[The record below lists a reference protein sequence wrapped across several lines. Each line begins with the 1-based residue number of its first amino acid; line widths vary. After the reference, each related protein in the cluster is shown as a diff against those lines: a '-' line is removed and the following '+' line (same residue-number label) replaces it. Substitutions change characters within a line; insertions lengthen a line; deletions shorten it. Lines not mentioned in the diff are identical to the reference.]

1 MRNFGKFISKHFF
14 IYLSVVI
21 LIVLLDLLIFFLTF
35 NGTVNSISENNPV
48 QRLEKVSNNLTIQD
62 GKYILNNRCQ
72 KDLITNNI
80 WGIVIDNS
88 GNVIWQYNLPE
99 EIPLK
104 YSLQDVATFSK
115 GYIKN
120 YPVFTWKQ
128 ENDLLVLGYP
138 KNSYSKFVTNYL
150 PLSAMQKTPII
161 LFIMLVSNVTI
172 LFIVYYLSKRNVML
186 KVAPILNG
194 LDKLSHGET
203 VVLNINGELEDVG
216 KRINETSLQ
225 LDKQNKARANW
236 ISGVS
241 HDIRTPLSMIM
252 GYADRITSSLD
263 VGENTRKQAN
273 IIKIQSVKIKNLV
286 QDLNLVSQLNYNVQP
301 VKQTPVHLCKMIR
314 EIVVEYL
321 NNNLDNKFDFELNL
335 DCNTE
340 QISIIGDERL
350 LYRAIQNIISNS
362 INHNENGCI
371 ISVRLEING
380 NNLELVISDNG
391 KGISE
396 KELQKIQSTPHYLQ
410 STDNRLDLR
419 HGLGLL
425 LVKEI
430 ISIHKGTVSISSAL
444 NKGFSTT
451 ISLPIN
457 NQ

>member
-1 MRNFGKFISKHFF
+1 MRNSGKFISKHLF
-14 IYLSVVI
+14 IYLSVII
-21 LIVLLDLLIFFLTF
+21 LIVGFDLLLFFLTF

-48 QRLEKVSNNLTIQD
+48 QTLEKVSNNLTIQD

-286 QDLNLVSQLNYNVQP
+286 QDLNLVSQLNYNVQSMFL
-301 VKQTPVHLCKMIR
+301 VQQTL
-314 EIVVEYL
+314 
-321 NNNLDNKFDFELNL
+321 
-335 DCNTE
+335 
-340 QISIIGDERL
+340 
-350 LYRAIQNIISNS
+350 
-362 INHNENGCI
+362 
-371 ISVRLEING
+371 
-380 NNLELVISDNG
+380 
-391 KGISE
+391 
-396 KELQKIQSTPHYLQ
+396 
-410 STDNRLDLR
+410 
-419 HGLGLL
+419 
-425 LVKEI
+425 
-430 ISIHKGTVSISSAL
+430 
-444 NKGFSTT
+444 
-451 ISLPIN
+451 
-457 NQ
+457 

>member
-1 MRNFGKFISKHFF
+1 
-14 IYLSVVI
+14 
-21 LIVLLDLLIFFLTF
+21 
-35 NGTVNSISENNPV
+35 
-48 QRLEKVSNNLTIQD
+48 
-62 GKYILNNRCQ
+62 
-72 KDLITNNI
+72 
-80 WGIVIDNS
+80 
-88 GNVIWQYNLPE
+88 
-99 EIPLK
+99 
-104 YSLQDVATFSK
+104 
-115 GYIKN
+115 
-120 YPVFTWKQ
+120 
-128 ENDLLVLGYP
+128 
-138 KNSYSKFVTNYL
+138 
-150 PLSAMQKTPII
+150 
-161 LFIMLVSNVTI
+161 
-172 LFIVYYLSKRNVML
+172 ML

-203 VVLNINGELEDVG
+203 IVLNINGELEDVG

-252 GYADRITSSLD
+252 GYADRISSSLN
-263 VGENTRKQAN
+263 VEENARKQAN

-301 VKQTPVHLCKMIR
+301 LQQTPVHLCKIIR

-321 NNNLDNKFDFELNL
+321 NNNLNNKFDFELNL

-362 INHNENGCI
+362 INHNENGCM
-371 ISVRLEING
+371 ISVRLGIHE
-380 NNLELVISDNG
+380 NNLTLVISDNG
-391 KGISE
+391 KGLSE
-396 KELQKIQSTPHYLQ
+396 EELQKIQSTPHYLQ
-410 STDNRLDLR
+410 STDDRLDLR

-430 ISIHKGTVSISSAL
+430 ISIHKGNVSISSAL
-444 NKGFSTT
+444 NNGFSTT
-451 ISLPIN
+451 ISLPIK

>member
-1 MRNFGKFISKHFF
+1 MRNFGKFISKHLF
-14 IYLSVVI
+14 IYLSVII
-21 LIVLLDLLIFFLTF
+21 LIVGFDLLLFFLTF

-48 QRLEKVSNNLTIQD
+48 QTLEKVSNNLTIQD

-216 KRINETSLQ
+216 KRINE
-225 LDKQNKARANW
+225 
-236 ISGVS
+236 
-241 HDIRTPLSMIM
+241 
-252 GYADRITSSLD
+252 
-263 VGENTRKQAN
+263 NTRKQAN

-335 DCNTE
+335 NCNTE

-362 INHNENGCI
+362 INHNENGCT
-371 ISVRLEING
+371 ISVSLAVNG
-380 NNLELVISDNG
+380 NNLILVISDNG

-396 KELQKIQSTPHYLQ
+396 ENLQKIQSTPHYLQ
-410 STDNRLDLR
+410 STDERLDLR

-430 ISIHKGTVSISSAL
+430 ISIHNGTVSISSAL
-444 NKGFSTT
+444 NSQAAGG
-451 ISLPIN
+451 N
-457 NQ
+457 NRLLCKKS

>member
-1 MRNFGKFISKHFF
+1 MRNFGKFISKHLF
-14 IYLSVVI
+14 IYLSVII
-21 LIVLLDLLIFFLTF
+21 LIVGFDLLLFFLTF

-48 QRLEKVSNNLTIQD
+48 QTLEKVSNNLTIQD

-138 KNSYSKFVTNYL
+138 KNSYSKIVTNYL

-225 LDKQNKARANW
+225 LDKQNKSRANW

-335 DCNTE
+335 NCNTE

-362 INHNENGCI
+362 INHNENGCTI
-371 ISVRLEING
+371 
-380 NNLELVISDNG
+380 
-391 KGISE
+391 
-396 KELQKIQSTPHYLQ
+396 LQ
-410 STDNRLDLR
+410 SGRIDRFSRELIL
-419 HGLGLL
+419 
-425 LVKEI
+425 I
-430 ISIHKGTVSISSAL
+430 KGSQ
-444 NKGFSTT
+444 FSCKWKQFN
-451 ISLPIN
+451 IG

>member
-1 MRNFGKFISKHFF
+1 MRNFGKFISKHLF
-14 IYLSVVI
+14 IYLSVII
-21 LIVLLDLLIFFLTF
+21 LIVGFDLLLFFLTF

-321 NNNLDNKFDFELNL
+321 NNNLNNKFDFELNL

-350 LYRAIQNIISNS
+350 LYRAIQNIISKSSFNS
-362 INHNENGCI
+362 LNILILASFLKPG
-371 ISVRLEING
+371 
-380 NNLELVISDNG
+380 
-391 KGISE
+391 
-396 KELQKIQSTPHYLQ
+396 STL
-410 STDNRLDLR
+410 
-419 HGLGLL
+419 
-425 LVKEI
+425 
-430 ISIHKGTVSISSAL
+430 AA
-444 NKGFSTT
+444 
-451 ISLPIN
+451 
-457 NQ
+457 

>member
-1 MRNFGKFISKHFF
+1 MRNFGKFISKHLF
-14 IYLSVVI
+14 IYLSVII
-21 LIVLLDLLIFFLTF
+21 LIVVFDLLLFFLAF
-35 NGTVNSISENNPV
+35 NGTVNSISEDNPV
-48 QRLEKVSNNLTIQD
+48 QTLEKVSNNLTIQD

-150 PLSAMQKTPII
+150 PLSAMQKTPVI

-203 VVLNINGELEDVG
+203 VVLNINGELEDIG

-263 VGENTRKQAN
+263 VEENTRKQAN

-301 VKQTPVHLCKMIR
+301 VKQ
-314 EIVVEYL
+314 
-321 NNNLDNKFDFELNL
+321 
-335 DCNTE
+335 
-340 QISIIGDERL
+340 
-350 LYRAIQNIISNS
+350 
-362 INHNENGCI
+362 
-371 ISVRLEING
+371 
-380 NNLELVISDNG
+380 
-391 KGISE
+391 
-396 KELQKIQSTPHYLQ
+396 QS
-410 STDNRLDLR
+410 
-419 HGLGLL
+419 
-425 LVKEI
+425 K
-430 ISIHKGTVSISSAL
+430 
-444 NKGFSTT
+444 
-451 ISLPIN
+451 
-457 NQ
+457 

>member
-1 MRNFGKFISKHFF
+1 MYYIFNENGDCVASCNYEPDAADLVSRNEMAVVSEESYDISKIKLVNGAIIEVIKEPTLAELKESKLSEIDIWTERKITGGFVSECSGETVTYDSDRDTQNTVSSDLNT
-14 IYLSVVI
+14 IYLA
-21 LIVLLDLLIFFLTF
+21 
-35 NGTVNSISENNPV
+35 
-48 QRLEKVSNNLTIQD
+48 
-62 GKYILNNRCQ
+62 
-72 KDLITNNI
+72 
-80 WGIVIDNS
+80 
-88 GNVIWQYNLPE
+88 PE
-99 EIPLK
+99 EFAKNFPN
-104 YSLQDVATFSK
+104 
-115 GYIKN
+115 GY
-120 YPVFTWKQ
+120 
-128 ENDLLVLGYP
+128 LMRGYP

-225 LDKQNKARANW
+225 LDKQNKSRANW

-335 DCNTE
+335 NCNTE

-362 INHNENGCI
+362 INHNENGCT
-371 ISVRLEING
+371 ISVSLAVNG
-380 NNLELVISDNG
+380 NNLILVISDNG

-396 KELQKIQSTPHYLQ
+396 ENLQKIQSTPHYLQ
-410 STDNRLDLR
+410 STDERLDLR

-430 ISIHKGTVSISSAL
+430 ISIHNGTVSISSAL
-444 NKGFSTT
+444 NNGFSTT
-451 ISLPIN
+451 ISLPIKK
-457 NQ
+457 Q